1 MMSME
6 QTQALTETL
15 RGLYTDVRLL
25 DADTILRIREG
36 GQPSPKDDFCFACR
50 HMQNFGRVCAAKQA
64 LATKQS
70 QCRIEFYGSSLAHI
84 TSRYYE
90 IDGKPYVLELVQ
102 SSPCQATLD
111 TDTGEQV
118 LRELSGYNTK
128 LYRDALTGAY
138 NRRYY
143 EEVARLTSGPACVA
157 LLDLDDF
164 KVCNDTY
171 GHSVGDLAL
180 KTAARAIR
188 ACMRDPDTL
197 IRYGGDEFLLILPG
211 VSGDYLPVILEKI
224 RTEVSAAAIPGYA
237 HIHLSVSIGSVT
249 RETDETMESTVQ
261 RADKLMYRAKEHKHS
276 VVSVRVDAALP
287 DPGAVQEKA
296 QILVVDDSV
305 INRAMLSAILGEDYR
320 ILEAAD
326 GKQGLELL
334 QRSAGEIALV
344 LLDINMPVMNGFEV
358 LHALN
363 DSHAIEDT
371 PVIMISCEDSTA
383 AIRKAFELGA
393 SDYVS
398 RPFDA
403 KIVYQRVFNTIKLY
417 AKQRRLV
424 QLVSDQIHT
433 REKNAAM
440 LVGVLS
446 QIVEFRSG
454 ESGSHVR
461 TIRRITER
469 LLRRLMEVSTAYH
482 ISSEQQEDIP
492 LASALHDIGKIAL
505 DEHLLSKPGRLT
517 AEELALIKTHTTQGA
532 AMLRRLD
539 GFEAEPLLQT
549 AYEIARWH
557 HERWDGRGYPDGLN
571 GDQIPISAQIVSLAD
586 VYETLTG
593 KRGYKEACSHE
604 TALDRILHGEC
615 GSFNPV
621 LLTCLLDIQEDLK
634 NEVQ

>member
-1 MMSME
+1 M
-6 QTQALTETL
+6 
-15 RGLYTDVRLL
+15 
-25 DADTILRIREG
+25 
-36 GQPSPKDDFCFACR
+36 
-50 HMQNFGRVCAAKQA
+50 
-64 LATKQS
+64 
-70 QCRIEFYGSSLAHI
+70 
-84 TSRYYE
+84 
-90 IDGKPYVLELVQ
+90 
-102 SSPCQATLD
+102 
-111 TDTGEQV
+111 

-143 EEVARLTSGPACVA
+143 EEVARLASGPACVA

-171 GHSVGDLAL
+171 GHFVGDLAL
-180 KTAARAIR
+180 ETAARAIR
-188 ACMRDPDTL
+188 ACVRDTDTL

-211 VSGDYLPVILEKI
+211 VSGDSLPVILEKI

-249 RETDETMESTVQ
+249 QEADESMESAVQ
-261 RADKLMYRAKEHKHS
+261 RADKLMYQAKEHKNS
-276 VVSVRVDAALP
+276 VASARVGAVPP

-358 LHALN
+358 LHAMN
-363 DSHAIEDT
+363 DRHTIEDT

-424 QLVSDQIHT
+424 QLVSDRIRTH
-433 REKNAAM
+433 EKNTAM
-440 LVGVLS
+440 LVGILS

-461 TIRRITER
+461 RVRRITEQ
-469 LLRRLMEVSTAYH
+469 LLRRLTEVSTAYH
-482 ISSEQQEDIP
+482 ISSEQQEDIS
-492 LASALHDIGKIAL
+492 LASVLHDIGKIAIDQHIL
-505 DEHLLSKPGRLT
+505 NKPEPLT
-517 AEELALIKTHTTQGA
+517 AEEFALIKSHTTQGA

-539 GFEAEPLLQT
+539 NFEAEPLLQT

-557 HERWDGRGYPDGLN
+557 HERWDGQGYPDGLK
-571 GDQIPISAQIVSLAD
+571 GDQIPIGAQVVSLAD

-593 KRGYKEACSHE
+593 RCCCKEACSHE
-604 TALDRILHGEC
+604 KALDRILHGEC

>member
-6 QTQALTETL
+6 QAQALMETL

-36 GQPSPKDDFCFACR
+36 GQPSPEEDFCFACR
-50 HMQNFGRVCAAKQA
+50 HMQSFGQVCAAKQA
-64 LATKQS
+64 LATKQP

-102 SSPCQATLD
+102 SSPCQTTLD

-143 EEVARLTSGPACVA
+143 EEAARLASGPACVA

-171 GHSVGDLAL
+171 GHFVGDLAL
-180 KTAARAIR
+180 EAAARAIR
-188 ACMRDPDTL
+188 TCVRDTDTL

-211 VSGDYLPVILEKI
+211 VSGDSLPVILERI

-237 HIHLSVSIGSVT
+237 PIHLSVSIGSVT
-249 RETDETMESTVQ
+249 QEADESMESAVQ

-276 VVSVRVDAALP
+276 VVSAHVGVVPP

-344 LLDINMPVMNGFEV
+344 LLDINMPAMNGFEV
-358 LHALN
+358 LHAMN
-363 DSHAIEDT
+363 DRHTIEDT

-424 QLVSDQIHT
+424 QLVSDRIRTH
-433 REKNAAM
+433 EKNTTM
-440 LVGVLS
+440 LVGILS

-454 ESGSHVR
+454 ESSSHVR
-461 TIRRITER
+461 RVRWITEQ

-482 ISSEQQEDIP
+482 ISSEQQEDIS
-492 LASALHDIGKIAL
+492 LTSVLHDIGKIAMDPHIL
-505 DEHLLSKPGRLT
+505 NKPEPLT
-517 AEELALIKTHTTQGA
+517 AEEFAFIKSHTTQGA

-539 GFEAEPLLQT
+539 NFEAEPLLQT

-557 HERWDGRGYPDGLN
+557 HERWDGQGYPDGLK
-571 GDQIPISAQIVSLAD
+571 GDQIPIGAQVVSLAD

-593 KRGYKEACSHE
+593 RCCCKEACSHE
-604 TALDRILHGEC
+604 KALDRILHGEC

-634 NEVQ
+634 NEVP

>member
-6 QTQALTETL
+6 QAQALTETL

-50 HMQNFGRVCAAKQA
+50 HMQSFGQVCAAKQA
-64 LATKQS
+64 LATKQP

-102 SSPCQATLD
+102 SSPCQTTLD

-143 EEVARLTSGPACVA
+143 EEVARLASGPACVA

-171 GHSVGDLAL
+171 GHFVGDLAL
-180 KTAARAIR
+180 EAAARAIR
-188 ACMRDPDTL
+188 ACVRDTDTL

-211 VSGDYLPVILEKI
+211 VSGDSLPVILEKI

-249 RETDETMESTVQ
+249 QEADESMESAVQ
-261 RADKLMYRAKEHKHS
+261 RADKLMYRAKEHKNS
-276 VVSVRVDAALP
+276 VSSARVGAVPP

-358 LHALN
+358 LHAMN
-363 DSHAIEDT
+363 DRHTIEDT

-424 QLVSDQIHT
+424 QLVSDRIRTH
-433 REKNAAM
+433 EKNTTM
-440 LVGVLS
+440 LVGILS

-461 TIRRITER
+461 RVRRITEQ

-482 ISSEQQEDIP
+482 ISSEQQEDIS
-492 LASALHDIGKIAL
+492 LASVLHDIGKIAIDPHIL
-505 DEHLLSKPGRLT
+505 NKPEPLT
-517 AEELALIKTHTTQGA
+517 AEEFALIKSHTTQGA

-539 GFEAEPLLQT
+539 NFEAEPLLQT

-557 HERWDGRGYPDGLN
+557 HERWDGQGYPDGLK
-571 GDQIPISAQIVSLAD
+571 GDQIPIGAQVVSLAD

-593 KRGYKEACSHE
+593 RCCCKEACSHE
-604 TALDRILHGEC
+604 KALDRILHGEC